1 MANEEP
7 TMLPSPLTFQAGEAA
22 GFCYLTIQNKFI
34 NFLFSHRMKVVAV
47 AEPVEHRR
55 KRCAA
60 IFIF

>member
-1 MANEEP
+1 
-7 TMLPSPLTFQAGEAA
+7 MLPSPLTFQAGEAA